1 MNRSDDLV
9 VSPVAI
15 VFLLNLNR
23 LLAFN
28 HLKYLFVRL
37 FGLASSNLGLQDQN
51 KHLRYLRVYQSP
63 VGIDGLTSL
72 AKDNEHIYVA
82 PQNLHGEL
90 DDGIVDGDGNVDG
103 GGGGVYGD
111 DARDGP
117 T

>member
-1 MNRSDDLV
+1 M
-9 VSPVAI
+9 
-15 VFLLNLNR
+15 
-23 LLAFN
+23 
-28 HLKYLFVRL
+28 

-117 T
+117 TSASGSIVH